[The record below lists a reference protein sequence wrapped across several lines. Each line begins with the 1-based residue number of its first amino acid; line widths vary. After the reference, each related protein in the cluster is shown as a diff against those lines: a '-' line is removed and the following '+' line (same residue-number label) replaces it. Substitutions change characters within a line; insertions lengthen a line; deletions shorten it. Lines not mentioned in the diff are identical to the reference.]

1 MGYPKPETH
10 PIRRVAA
17 RPAAALLAAVLTLAL
32 TAAWTVPALA
42 DVRKADLVMGE
53 TVEARGL
60 TVAQCPSVAA
70 EYVYVVDEDGQVYF
84 DRNAEVETQIASITK
99 IMTAIVALEQ
109 GSLDDVITVSQTAAK
124 IGESSAELQ
133 AGDKLTLAEALKALM
148 IPSGNDAAQAIAEF
162 YGGRML
168 DSNGGDATNE
178 YACNQAFVDAMNAKA
193 QELGMTSSE
202 FSNAHGLDFDEYTGS
217 LHSTA
222 KDVATMVA
230 AAMQNDTFREV
241 VSMGETTI
249 KITRD
254 GSPAGIRLEPTDEL
268 LGNYEGLCGVKTG
281 YTEKAG
287 NCFAAA
293 CNRGDRDVYCIVLKS
308 TDEWQRFTDTS
319 TLLDWVYG
327 HTVNYALANSPETMQ
342 VNQNGQTLEVP
353 VMARVGYPGWTDATF
368 AVGLSNSSATVPLFD
383 LNGNVS
389 QEIQMKDLSGDIR
402 VGDVVGKLVFSQHNQ
417 VVAEADLVA
426 LEEQRG
432 PNPFEAI
439 GVFFDRLLFGK
450 TQAPDTLINQTP
462 LLNDKTTASSL

>member
-1 MGYPKPETH
+1 MGQLSG
-10 PIRRVAA
+10 
-17 RPAAALLAAVLTLAL
+17 ALSATLAL
-32 TAAWTVPALA
+32 VAACVFSSLSCFASAAHA
-42 DVRKADLVMGE
+42 DVRKADLVLGE

-70 EYVYVVDEDGQVYF
+70 EYVYVVDEDGTVYF
-84 DRNAEVETQIASITK
+84 DRNATVQTQIASVTK
-99 IMTAIVALEQ
+99 IMTAIVALEE
-109 GSLDDVITVSQTAAK
+109 GSMDDVITVSETAAK

-133 AGDKLTLAEALKALM
+133 AGDQLTLGEALKALM

-168 DSNGGDATNE
+168 DRAGGDATNE
-178 YACNQAFVDAMNAKA
+178 YACNEAFVAAMNAKA
-193 QELGMTSSE
+193 QELGMTQSE
-202 FSNAHGLDFDEYTGS
+202 FSNAHGLDFGDYQGS

-222 KDVATMVA
+222 QDVALMVA
-230 AAMQNDTFREV
+230 CAMENDVFREV

-249 KITRD
+249 KVTRD
-254 GSPAGIRLEPTDEL
+254 GSPAGIFLEPTDEL

-293 CNRGDRDVYCIVLKS
+293 CNRGDKDVYCIVLKS

-327 HTVNYALANSPETMQ
+327 HTITYNLCNSAETAQ
-342 VNQNGQTLEVP
+342 VTMNDQTMTVP
-353 VMARVGYPGWTDATF
+353 VVAQVGHPGWTDATY
-368 AVGLSNSSATVPLFD
+368 AVAMADSTASVQVFD

-389 QEIQMKDLSGDIR
+389 QELQMNQVSGTVH
-402 VGDVVGKLVFSQHNQ
+402 VGDVVGKIVFSQHNQ
-417 VVAEADLVA
+417 VIAQQDLIA

-439 GVFFDRLLFGK
+439 GVFFDRMISGK
-450 TQAPDTLINQTP
+450 TQAPDTLVNQLP
-462 LLNDKTTASSL
+462 LLNDKTSAASL

>member
-1 MGYPKPETH
+1 MGRTNVVACTA
-10 PIRRVAA
+10 IRASLVLAFV
-17 RPAAALLAAVLTLAL
+17 LAAVWTAL
-32 TAAWTVPALA
+32 CPGSAFA
-42 DVRKADLVMGE
+42 DVRKADLIMGE
-53 TVEARGL
+53 TVESRGL

-84 DRNAEVETQIASITK
+84 DRNSQVETQIASVTK

-109 GSLDDVITVSQTAAK
+109 GSLDDVITVSKNAAK

-133 AGDKLTLAEALKALM
+133 AGDKLTLSEALKALM
-148 IPSGNDAAQAIAEF
+148 IPSGNDAAQAIAEY
-162 YGGRML
+162 YGGRIL
-168 DSNGGDATNE
+168 DRTGGDATNE
-178 YACNQAFVDAMNAKA
+178 YACAQAFVDAMNAKA

-202 FSNAHGLDFDEYTGS
+202 FSNAHGLDFDEYAGS

-222 KDVATMVA
+222 KDVSLMVA
-230 AAMQNDTFREV
+230 CAMENDTFREV

-254 GSPAGIRLEPTDEL
+254 GSPAGIHLEPTDEL

-293 CNRGDRDVYCIVLKS
+293 CNRGDKDLYCIVLKS
-308 TDEWQRFTDTS
+308 TDERQRFTDTR
-319 TLLDWVYG
+319 TLLDWVYD
-327 HTVNYALANSPETMQ
+327 HTVSYPLANSPETAQ
-342 VNQNGQTLEVP
+342 VIQDGQTLTVP
-353 VMARVGYPGWTDATF
+353 VIARVAHPGWTDATYGVTLSKVDA
-368 AVGLSNSSATVPLFD
+368 AVSLFD

-389 QEIQMKDLSGDIR
+389 QELQIR
-402 VGDVVGKLVFSQHNQ
+402 EDPGNVHVGDVVGKLVFSQHNQ

-426 LEEQRG
+426 IEDQRA

-450 TQAPDTLINQTP
+450 TQAPDTLVNQTT
-462 LLNDKTTASSL
+462 LLNDKTSASGASL

>member
-1 MGYPKPETH
+1 MGRTN
-10 PIRRVAA
+10 AA
-17 RPAAALLAAVLTLAL
+17 ENRTLGAALLLIFALVATISVWNPSLAS
-32 TAAWTVPALA
+32 A
-42 DVRKADLVMGE
+42 DVRKADLVFGE
-53 TVEARGL
+53 TVESRGL
-60 TVAQCPSVAA
+60 TVAQCPSAAA

-84 DRNAEVETQIASITK
+84 DRNAQVETQIASITK

-109 GSLDDVITVSQTAAK
+109 GSLDDVITVSKTAAK
-124 IGESSAELQ
+124 IGESSAELK

-148 IPSGNDAAQAIAEF
+148 IPSGNDAAQAIAEY

-168 DSNGGDATNE
+168 DRNGGDATNE
-178 YACNQAFVDAMNAKA
+178 YACAQAFVDAMNAKA
-193 QELGMTSSE
+193 QELGMSSSE
-202 FSNAHGLDFDEYTGS
+202 FSNAHGLDYDEYAGN

-222 KDVATMVA
+222 QDVALMVA
-230 AAMQNDTFREV
+230 CAMENDTFREV

-254 GSPAGIRLEPTDEL
+254 GAAAGIHLEPTDEL

-293 CNRGDRDVYCIVLKS
+293 CNRDGKDVYCVVLKS
-308 TDEWQRFTDTS
+308 TDEWQRFADTS
-319 TLLDWVYG
+319 NLLDWVYA
-327 HTVNYALANSPETMQ
+327 HMITYNLANSPETAQ
-342 VNQNGQTLEVP
+342 VTMDGQTLTVP
-353 VMARVGYPGWTDATF
+353 VIAQVAHPDWPNATY
-368 AVGLSNSSATVPLFD
+368 AVTLADTTASVQLFD

-389 QEIQMKDLSGDIR
+389 QELQMKENPGDVH
-402 VGDVVGKLVFSQHNQ
+402 VGSVVGKLVFSQHNQ

-426 LEEQRG
+426 VEEQRA
-432 PNPFEAI
+432 PNPFEGI

-462 LLNDKTTASSL
+462 LLNDKTNASSL